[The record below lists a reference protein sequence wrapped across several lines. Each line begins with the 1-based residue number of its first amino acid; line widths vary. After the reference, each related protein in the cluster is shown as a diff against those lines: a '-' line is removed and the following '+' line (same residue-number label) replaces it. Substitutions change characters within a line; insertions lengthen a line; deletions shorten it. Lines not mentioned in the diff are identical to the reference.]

1 VNKKL
6 AQSHKLAQNIDTFFV
21 NLCIWESKSK
31 IMFEAFKV
39 KKIPRLFWSSEKT
52 FTLIPKPLPLFV
64 LLLGLFLFGFGEALL
79 VVSGVGMSP
88 WTVLADGIAAATGW
102 TIGVATF
109 VVSSCVLLLWLPLR
123 QLPGIGTILNVLVV
137 AAVIEFFHLR
147 LPSFDSLP
155 LQILEACAGVLI
167 AGVGGGV
174 YLIANLGP
182 GPRDG
187 LMTGL
192 QKVSNLPLAV
202 VRSGIEI
209 SVVSIGWILGGG
221 TGIGTLLFAFGIGPS
236 ISVSM
241 YFLLNVFSSEG

>member
-1 VNKKL
+1 M
-6 AQSHKLAQNIDTFFV
+6 AQNIDAFFV
-21 NLCIWESKSK
+21 NLCRWESKSK
-31 IMFEAFKV
+31 VMFEAFKV
-39 KKIPRLFWSSEKT
+39 KKIPRLLWSSEKT

-79 VVSGVGMSP
+79 VVSGMGMSP
-88 WTVLADGIAAATGW
+88 WTVLADGVAAATGW

-202 VRSGIEI
+202 VRSGIEV
-209 SVVSIGWILGGG
+209 SVVSIGLILGGG
-221 TGIGTLLFAFGIGPS
+221 AGIGTLLFAFGIGPS

>member
-1 VNKKL
+1 MV
-6 AQSHKLAQNIDTFFV
+6 
-21 NLCIWESKSK
+21 
-31 IMFEAFKV
+31 MFEAFKV

-52 FTLIPKPLPLFV
+52 FTLIPEPLPLFM
-64 LLLGLFLFGFGEALL
+64 LLIGLFLFGFGEALL
-79 VVSGVGMSP
+79 VVSGMGMSP
-88 WTVLADGIAAATGW
+88 WTVLADGVAAATGW
-102 TIGVATF
+102 TIGGATF

-137 AAVIEFFHLR
+137 AAVIEVFHLR
-147 LPSFDSLP
+147 LPSVDYMP
-155 LQILEACAGVLI
+155 LQIMEACAGVLI
-167 AGVGGGV
+167 AGAGGGI

-192 QKVSNLPLAV
+192 QKLSNLPLAG
-202 VRSGIEI
+202 VRSGIEV
-209 SVVSIGWILGGG
+209 SVVSVGLILGGEA
-221 TGIGTLLFAFGIGPS
+221 GIGTLLFAFGIGPS

>member
-1 VNKKL
+1 MMV
-6 AQSHKLAQNIDTFFV
+6 
-21 NLCIWESKSK
+21 
-31 IMFEAFKV
+31 MFEAFKV

-52 FTLIPKPLPLFV
+52 FTLIPEPFPLFM
-64 LLLGLFLFGFGEALL
+64 LLIGLFLFGFGEALL
-79 VVSGVGMSP
+79 VVSGMGMSP
-88 WTVLADGIAAATGW
+88 WTVLADGVAAATGW
-102 TIGVATF
+102 TIGGATF
-109 VVSSCVLLLWLPLR
+109 VVSSCVLLVWLPLR

-147 LPSFDSLP
+147 LPSFDYMP

-167 AGVGGGV
+167 AGLGGGI

-192 QKVSNLPLAV
+192 QKLSNLPLAV
-202 VRSGIEI
+202 VRSGIEV
-209 SVVSIGWILGGG
+209 SVVSVGLILGGG
-221 TGIGTLLFAFGIGPS
+221 AGIGTLLFAFGIGPS

>member
-1 VNKKL
+1 MMVML
-6 AQSHKLAQNIDTFFV
+6 
-21 NLCIWESKSK
+21 
-31 IMFEAFKV
+31 EAFKV

-52 FTLIPKPLPLFV
+52 FTLIPKPLPLFM
-64 LLLGLFLFGFGEALL
+64 LLIGLFLFGFGEALL
-79 VVSGVGMSP
+79 VVSGMGMSP
-88 WTVLADGIAAATGW
+88 WT
-102 TIGVATF
+102 IGGATF

-147 LPSFDSLP
+147 LPSFDYMP

-167 AGVGGGV
+167 AGLGGGI

-192 QKVSNLPLAV
+192 QKLSNLPLAV
-202 VRSGIEI
+202 VRSGIEV
-209 SVVSIGWILGGG
+209 SVVSVGLILGGG
-221 TGIGTLLFAFGIGPS
+221 AGIGTLLFAFGIGPS